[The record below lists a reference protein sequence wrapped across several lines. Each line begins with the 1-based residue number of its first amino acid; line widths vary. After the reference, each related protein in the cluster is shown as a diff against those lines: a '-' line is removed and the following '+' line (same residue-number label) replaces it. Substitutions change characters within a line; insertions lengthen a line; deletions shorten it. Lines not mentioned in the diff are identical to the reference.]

1 MIERIASENALIV
14 AFELASPFDIENVK
28 VPGRVVVGQYCPW
41 EYQGVRRGRPGG
53 CSWDLNSRGIF
64 FDVENNIITKDTDTN
79 GLPNTSSNILIHSTS
94 TTYNIGD
101 LAFTKHKTVTTD
113 DTVQIWKAK
122 VQHSNKVPINTSN
135 GNPMN
140 GKYWQRHDV
149 CGKTLTSC
157 KLRFQ
162 GNKADT
168 TLNESEPL
176 PFGAFP
182 GILRFK

>member
-1 MIERIASENALIV
+1 MDITPILEGLNEAQRAAVSSPPENALIV

-64 FDVENNIITKDTDTN
+64 FDVENNIITKDTDSS

-113 DTVQIWKAK
+113 DTIQISVSYTHLTLPTKA
-122 VQHSNKVPINTSN
+122 
-135 GNPMN
+135 
-140 GKYWQRHDV
+140 
-149 CGKTLTSC
+149 
-157 KLRFQ
+157 
-162 GNKADT
+162 
-168 TLNESEPL
+168 
-176 PFGAFP
+176 
-182 GILRFK
+182 

>member
-1 MIERIASENALIV
+1 
-14 AFELASPFDIENVK
+14 
-28 VPGRVVVGQYCPW
+28 
-41 EYQGVRRGRPGG
+41 
-53 CSWDLNSRGIF
+53 
-64 FDVENNIITKDTDTN
+64 
-79 GLPNTSSNILIHSTS
+79 
-94 TTYNIGD
+94 
-101 LAFTKHKTVTTD
+101 
-113 DTVQIWKAK
+113 
-122 VQHSNKVPINTSN
+122 
-135 GNPMN
+135 
-140 GKYWQRHDV
+140 V